1 MLELFLAG
9 FIGLV
14 LGIGGTVMVKKN
26 TPPIIIQPSE
36 DVAKGQIEVQKQ
48 LTQTDLAQEACSK
61 AFIDTYG
68 PLLCRELFCRMQ
80 QRGVDAKTSQID
92 CEEISNT
99 ANSIEILTACKDK
112 VDEERRACEEL
123 FFKRK

>member
-14 LGIGGTVMVKKN
+14 LGIGGTVMAKKN

-112 VDEERRACEEL
+112 VDEERRTCEEL

>member
-1 MLELFLAG
+1 MVELILSG
-9 FIGLV
+9 LIGLLIGV
-14 LGIGGTVMVKKN
+14 GGTVLATKDRQ
-26 TPPIIIQPSE
+26 PIIIQPSE

-112 VDEERRACEEL
+112 VDEERRTCEEL